1 MYSEY
6 KLFLGG
12 VNMKKLLALFLACL
26 MVLSLVACS
35 SKPAEDAPTQAP
47 EKPKETEAKTETTAA
62 AQQTTLHYWSMWS
75 ENETQAEVL
84 KDAIARFEEANPEYK
99 VEVNWAGRTV
109 QDIMRTTVEAG
120 TVIDVIESS
129 GIPDR
134 LGEEFCQNI
143 TEHVVSTGLEDTIT
157 NGLVA
162 FVKRLASDG
171 ESWYYVPSQP
181 FVGTVFYNKAIFAEA
196 GIEKLPQTWTEFMDC
211 CQKIVDAGYAPMTID
226 DAYMPLLYT
235 AYLGEMWGVDGITE
249 LMTQTGTALW
259 NDPAVLQMAKAYEEM
274 AAKGYFAEGTGSFV
288 FPTAQNT
295 EFALGTTAMYFNGSW
310 LPNEVAEIAGDDFQW
325 GAMFFPSPDGAVEPY
340 TTYMTGVQYYAVP
353 TTAADPEGAVKLI
366 AEFSSEQTQKDLLEK
381 CQCIPV
387 VDGLTLPENL
397 ADCGKVMA
405 EATNAVPWAYAG
417 TISSEIQGIVNASF
431 AKLIAG
437 EITAEQFVEEVKG
450 QLS

>member
-1 MYSEY
+1 
-6 KLFLGG
+6 
-12 VNMKKLLALFLACL
+12 MKKLFALFLACL
-26 MVLSLVACS
+26 MVLSL
-35 SKPAEDAPTQAP
+35 APVQS
-47 EKPKETEAKTETTAA
+47 AA
-62 AQQTTLHYWSMWS
+62 QDAQQTTLHYWSMWS

-99 VEVNWAGRTV
+99 VEVNWAGRSV

-143 TEHVVSTGLEDTIT
+143 TQYVQSTGLEDTIT
-157 NGLVA
+157 DGLVA

-249 LMTQTGTALW
+249 LMTQTGTELW
-259 NDPAVLQMAKAYEEM
+259 NDPAVAQMAKAYEEM

-310 LPNEVAEIAGDDFQW
+310 LPNEVAPIAGDDFQW

-340 TTYMTGVQYYAVP
+340 TTYMTGVQYYSVP

-366 AEFSSEQTQKDLLEK
+366 AEFYSEQTQKDLLEK
-381 CQCIPV
+381 CQCIPAI
-387 VDGLTLPENL
+387 DGLTLPDSL
-397 ADCGKVMA
+397 ADCGKVME

-437 EITAEQFVEEVKG
+437 DITAEQFVEEVKG